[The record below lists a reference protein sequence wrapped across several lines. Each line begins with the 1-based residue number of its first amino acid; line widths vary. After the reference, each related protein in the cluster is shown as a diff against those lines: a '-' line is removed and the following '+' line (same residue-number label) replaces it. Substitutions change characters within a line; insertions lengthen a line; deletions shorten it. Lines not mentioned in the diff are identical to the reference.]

1 MLLVENGGV
10 MEYLQEL
17 ENLLKV
23 TRFNTNLDIIIRIL
37 LILFLILANIYLV
50 KKILNK

>member
-1 MLLVENGGV
+1 

-23 TRFNTNLDIIIRIL
+23 TQFNTNLDIIIRIL